1 MEKKTQMNERQ
12 VAVINALK
20 ASDKALTL
28 AEISDIVGFEV
39 KSGTTNTLVKR
50 GAIKIVGERTI
61 VCATCGHKHT
71 VKEYTIGD

>member
-12 VAVINALK
+12 TAVINALK

-28 AEISDIVGFEV
+28 AEISGIVGFEV

-50 GAIKIVGERTI
+50 GAIKVVGERTI
-61 VCATCGHKHT
+61 VCECCGHKHT

>member
-12 VAVINALK
+12 IAVINALK

-28 AEISDIVGFEV
+28 AELSGIVGFEV

-50 GAIKIVGERTI
+50 GILKVVGERTI